1 MDKSL
6 SKMNLK
12 DKSIFIAGHKGMVGR
27 AVLEELKCKSKNIFT
42 VNKDQLDLRDEYKV
56 KNWFE
61 SNKPEI
67 VIMAAAKV
75 GGILANNSFP
85 VDFLEYNLRIQNN
98 IIRSSHEYEVKKLI
112 FLGSSCIYPKNS
124 PQPIKENYLLS
135 GFLEPTNEWY
145 AIAKL
150 AGIKLC
156 EAYNNQYNSNFISV
170 IPTNI
175 FGPNDN
181 YHPEYSHVPAALIR
195 KFHEAK
201 VNEKDIVS
209 VWGTGQPK
217 REFLHVKDLARA
229 IIFML
234 ENYSSKKPI
243 NIGTGKDISINDFAY
258 LVAEVVGYKG
268 KILFDDSKP
277 DGMMLKRLD
286 VSKSKLMGWNAEIS
300 LVDGIHDAYHWALN
314 NIFN

>member
-6 SKMNLK
+6 SKISLK
-12 DKSIFIAGHKGMVGR
+12 DKSIFVAGHKGMVGS
-27 AVLEELKCKSKNIFT
+27 AVFEELKSKSKNILT
-42 VNKDQLDLRDEYKV
+42 VNKDQLDLRDEYMV
-56 KNWFE
+56 KKWFE
-61 SNKPEI
+61 INRPEI

-75 GGILANNSFP
+75 GGIYANNIFP

-98 IIRSSHEYEVKKLI
+98 IIRSAHEYEVKKLI
-112 FLGSSCIYPKNS
+112 FLGSSCIYPKNC
-124 PQPIKENYLLS
+124 PQPIKEDFLFS

-145 AIAKL
+145 AVAKL

-195 KFHEAK
+195 RFHEEK
-201 VNEKDIVS
+201 VNKKDTVI

-234 ENYSSKKPI
+234 ENYSSK
-243 NIGTGKDISINDFAY
+243 NQ
-258 LVAEVVGYKG
+258 
-268 KILFDDSKP
+268 
-277 DGMMLKRLD
+277 
-286 VSKSKLMGWNAEIS
+286 
-300 LVDGIHDAYHWALN
+300 
-314 NIFN
+314 